1 MKASTT
7 NAAAIRR
14 FLILLFRL
22 LGPKKLVIG
31 KENAKT
37 ILCFRQNE

>member
-14 FLILLFRL
+14 FLILLFRR
-22 LGPKKLVIG
+22 LGPKKLVIRV
-31 KENAKT
+31 KMLKRF
-37 ILCFRQNE
+37 CV